1 MNARHYGRLA
11 IYAGLV
17 AGSVLFVFPLLF
29 MAMASLKPDLQIFKD
44 LTSLRAFLPAG
55 AVSLGNYQ
63 AVFANTKIGDYFLNS
78 LLITALTVGLGVL
91 ANSMAAF
98 ALARLDWKGKDILLA
113 AVVILVSV
121 PVEAIVVPLL
131 LLVSRL
137 PGLGF
142 GAAGLEL
149 QLSWLDTHHV
159 QILPF
164 VAHAFSIYLFYQFFR
179 DIPKDFDEAAYVD
192 GATPW
197 QIYRHIIL
205 PMSGPVIA
213 TVVILQSLAM
223 WNQYLWPIIAVQS
236 EGARPIMPGIQQFF
250 SRNVAWGE
258 VMAYAT
264 LVTAPILALFIA
276 FQRSFVKSVAGS
288 GVKG

>member
-1 MNARHYGRLA
+1 MDQRRYARMA
-11 IYAGLV
+11 IYAGVL
-17 AGSVLFVFPLLF
+17 AGSALFAFPLLF
-29 MAMASLKPDLQIFKD
+29 MVMASLKPDLQIFQD
-44 LTSLRAFLPAG
+44 LMSLRAFLPVG
-55 AVSLGNYQ
+55 SISLGNYQ
-63 AVFANTKIGDYFLNS
+63 AVLENTKIGNYFINS
-78 LLITALTVGLGVL
+78 FLITALTVALGVF

-113 AVVILVSV
+113 GVVILVSV

-137 PGLGF
+137 PGLGI
-142 GAAGLEL
+142 GEAGLVL
-149 QLSWLDTHHV
+149 QSSWLDTHHV

-192 GATPW
+192 GASPW

-223 WNQYLWPIIAVQS
+223 WNQYLWPVIAVQS
-236 EGARPIMPGIQQFF
+236 EGARPLMPGIEQFF

-264 LVTAPILALFIA
+264 LVTAPIPALFIA